1 MAAIGVG
8 GVPVS
13 VKKLIK
19 GGLSYKV
26 KFKFKLL
33 TYCKGTKSGLE
44 KKELIDLALIDPKF

>member
-26 KFKFKLL
+26 KFEFQVL
-33 TYCKGTKSGLE
+33 T
-44 KKELIDLALIDPKF
+44 